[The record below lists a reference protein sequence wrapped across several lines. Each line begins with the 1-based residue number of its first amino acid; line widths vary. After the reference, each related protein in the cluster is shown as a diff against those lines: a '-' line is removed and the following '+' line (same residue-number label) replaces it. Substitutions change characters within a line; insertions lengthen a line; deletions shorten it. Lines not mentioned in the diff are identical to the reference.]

1 MGGENNRL
9 PLIFQPCFKADGEG
23 LGGLGAEF
31 ATCEGRF
38 AVLIALAGALLAAA
52 SLWAGTVRAQTV
64 PVRSYAQ
71 PGTPVPAVVPGP
83 ELPLTLPEAV
93 YLGLRQNSAVR
104 GAYLQRVLDSFNL
117 RVAESL
123 FSPKGVL
130 ITSALIDRTG
140 SSRNGELRAAPTV
153 QLLTPLGTTISFG
166 WDVGQRAR
174 RQTGNGQVGNGM
186 LAGSSDLTLSVI
198 QPLLRGAGPD
208 VATAPLRQ
216 ARLEER
222 YNRLRL
228 KSTVANT
235 VTEIVG
241 AYHQFLQAR
250 QQIALAR
257 TALDRARGLETTNQ
271 ALIRAGR
278 MAEAELVQAQS
289 TAVNQE
295 LAVLQAESGFDAA
308 RLRLLGLLA
317 LDLNT
322 RIVPSDRLTAEPVR
336 VELETARAL
345 AFENRPDYL
354 SQIISNEAAKIGL
367 DVARNQRLWDLTV
380 VAGVSLPG
388 SGRTGLRASERLPS
402 TKTDLRGGIQLS
414 IPINNPAIEQQEV
427 QATVGLRQAEVQ
439 LDQLRIQVET
449 QVRDGVRDLEASW
462 RRYTLSRR
470 SRDLAER
477 TLAVETVKLRAGRS
491 TNFQV
496 VAFQDQLRAAEGAE
510 LGTLIAY
517 LDSLVALDQ
526 LLGTTLDTW
535 RIELNDAAR

>member
-1 MGGENNRL
+1 M
-9 PLIFQPCFKADGEG
+9 
-23 LGGLGAEF
+23 
-31 ATCEGRF
+31 
-38 AVLIALAGALLAAA
+38 IALAGAVLVTATF
-52 SLWAGTVRAQTV
+52 WTGTVRAQAV
-64 PVRSYAQ
+64 PSRSYAQ
-71 PGTPVPAVVPGP
+71 PGTPAPTAVSGP

-93 YLGLRQNSAVR
+93 YLGLRRNPAVR
-104 GAYLQRVLDSFNL
+104 SAYLQRVLDSFNL

-130 ITSALIDRTG
+130 ITSVLVDRTG
-140 SSRNGELRAAPTV
+140 SSRNGELRATPTV

-166 WDVGQRAR
+166 WDIGQRAR
-174 RQTGNGQVGNGM
+174 RQTGNGQTGDGM
-186 LAGSSDLTLSVI
+186 LAGNSDLTLSVI

-228 KSTVANT
+228 KSTVADT

-241 AYHQFLQAR
+241 VYHQFLLAR

-257 TALDRARGLETTNQ
+257 NALDRARELETTNR

-295 LAVLQAESGFDAA
+295 LAVLQAEGAFDTA

-322 RIVPSDRLTAEPVR
+322 RIVPADRLTAEPVR
-336 VELETARAL
+336 VELEAARSL

-354 SQIISNEAAKIGL
+354 SQMIANEAAKIGL

-388 SGRTGLRASERLPS
+388 SGRTGLRASERLPN
-402 TKTDLRGGIQLS
+402 TKTDLRAGIQLS

-427 QATVGLRQAEVQ
+427 QATVGLRQAELQ
-439 LDQLRIQVET
+439 LDRLRIEVET

-470 SRDLAER
+470 ARELAER

-496 VAFQDQLRAAEGAE
+496 VAFQDQLRAAESAE

-517 LDSLVALDQ
+517 LDSLVALDR

-535 RIELNDAAR
+535 RIELNDTAQ